1 MPKTK
6 KQQNPNTQIAQETQP
21 KNQKK
26 HSQNLESTDMDM
38 HTGMDKFSDN
48 SNFWKSITWYSR
60 YDTMTQ

>member
-26 HSQNLESTDMDM
+26 HSQNLESTNTDMC
-38 HTGMDKFSDN
+38 TGMDTCSYN
-48 SNFWKSITWYSR
+48 SNFWKSITWNGW
-60 YDTMTQ
+60 

>member
-26 HSQNLESTDMDM
+26 HSQNLESTNTDMC
-38 HTGMDKFSDN
+38 TGMDTCSYN
-48 SNFWKSITWYSR
+48 SNF
-60 YDTMTQ
+60 

>member
-21 KNQKK
+21 KKQTK

-48 SNFWKSITWYSR
+48 SNF
-60 YDTMTQ
+60 